1 VIFEEMRAVEADDG
15 RFPRGERSVG
25 LWVSAVSPIVCSM
38 SLRFDA
44 GCRLEAHL
52 PHRFIASHKHAQTSS
67 DLTRNEAFRGSRIH
81 LRVTDGGF
89 AEVRTSNPRQAP
101 LRRIPERDSRT
112 HIGSHVDERELV
124 GLVTPRESRRG
135 RCVTEDDSIECDIA
149 KI

>member
-1 VIFEEMRAVEADDG
+1 MIFEEMRTFEADDG

-52 PHRFIASHKHAQTSS
+52 PHASSLATSAQTRS